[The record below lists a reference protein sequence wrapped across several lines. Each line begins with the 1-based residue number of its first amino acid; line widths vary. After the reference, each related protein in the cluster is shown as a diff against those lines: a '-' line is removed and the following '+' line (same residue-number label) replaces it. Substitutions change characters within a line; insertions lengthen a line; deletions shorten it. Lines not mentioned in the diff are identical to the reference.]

1 MHFFNW
7 NVGYPSS
14 STSSS
19 YHVMSHDMSFVWYLA
34 SMKTSLSN
42 MCLCVFVVLF
52 FTFPDTATASNLV
65 RARRANLTPTLP
77 GISLAPRARQGNR
90 SHFHFTCFLL
100 APMSRWLCGVWF
112 CFLSLV
118 SNVWAWQLLR
128 RNLDE
133 VHLDVCTLRPA
144 PAEITAMWST
154 NTLIRVCCSWKLLH
168 YIASNSVSIVWM
180 WGLAL
185 DFENKL
191 HLWLATESNAWFCC
205 GNMCSVYVTLLYVRY
220 LQ

>member
-1 MHFFNW
+1 MYINATKYLFKPTTIHYHSFVFTNLSIYCIASLCKLAMHFFNW

-100 APMSRWLCGVWF
+100 APMSR
-112 CFLSLV
+112 
-118 SNVWAWQLLR
+118 
-128 RNLDE
+128 
-133 VHLDVCTLRPA
+133 
-144 PAEITAMWST
+144 
-154 NTLIRVCCSWKLLH
+154 
-168 YIASNSVSIVWM
+168 
-180 WGLAL
+180 
-185 DFENKL
+185 
-191 HLWLATESNAWFCC
+191 
-205 GNMCSVYVTLLYVRY
+205 
-220 LQ
+220 